1 MSSDLMNTNFMN
13 TTVVILAA
21 GLGTRM
27 RSKRAKVLHRAGGLT
42 LVEHVAAAAAAV
54 APRERIIAV
63 TGHQAEEVEAIL
75 QPYGIGFV
83 RQLGQKGTGHA
94 LAACRERLKNLD
106 GLLMVLYGDTPLL
119 SPRTLERLRDLQSTS
134 GTAAT
139 LITTTLE
146 DPSGYGRVILNDKG
160 DVTAIVEEKAAT
172 PQQKSIR
179 LINSGIY
186 CFQAPLLWRHV
197 VELRPNAASGELY
210 LTDMAEILTRHGHR
224 VGALHIEDPDELLG
238 INTRVEL
245 ADADRVLRERKCRE
259 LMLAGVTVERP
270 ETVTIDMH
278 VQVGV
283 DTIVEP
289 FTRLLGSTEIG
300 EECRIGAGAILE
312 SSMVA
317 DRVVVA
323 PYTLV
328 ANSRIESGAQ
338 VGPFARLRM
347 DAQVGADARVGNF
360 VELKKTKLGKGAKSQ
375 HLAYLGDSEI
385 GAGSNIGAGT
395 ITCNYDGEH
404 KHQTRIGEH
413 AFIGSNSTLVAPVEI
428 GANSYV
434 GAGSV
439 ITDNVPPEA
448 LALGRARQV
457 VKPGWVKKGRKK
469 EAAPVISKDG
479 AKDGK

>member
-1 MSSDLMNTNFMN
+1 MSLVNM
-13 TTVVILAA
+13 TVVILAA

-42 LVEHVAAAAAAV
+42 LVEHVVSVATAV
-54 APRERIIAV
+54 APPECITAV
-63 TGHQAEEVEAIL
+63 TGHQAEEVESVL
-75 QPYGIGFV
+75 EPYGIGFV
-83 RQLGQKGTGHA
+83 RQAGQKGTGHA
-94 LAACRERLKNLD
+94 LAACKERLENFD

-119 SPRTLERLRDLQSTS
+119 SPVTLQRLRDLQNSS

-146 DPSGYGRVILNDKG
+146 DPSGYGRVILNTQG

-172 PQQKSIR
+172 ADQKSIQV
-179 LINSGIY
+179 INSGIY
-186 CFQAPLLWRHV
+186 CFQAPLLWKHIG
-197 VELRPNAASGELY
+197 ELRPNPVSGELY

-224 VGALHIEDPDELLG
+224 VGALHIGDPDELLG
-238 INTRVEL
+238 INTRIEL

-259 LMLAGVTVERP
+259 LMLAGVTIERP

-278 VQVGV
+278 VEVGA
-283 DTIVEP
+283 DTVVEP
-289 FTRLLGSTEIG
+289 FARLLGSTAIG
-300 EECRIGAGAILE
+300 EDCRVGAGAILE
-312 SSMVA
+312 SSTLA

-328 ANSRIESGAQ
+328 ANSRIETGAQ

-347 DAQVGADARVGNF
+347 DAHVEPDARVGNF
-360 VELKKTKLGKGAKSQ
+360 VELKNAHLGKGAKSQ

-395 ITCNYDGEH
+395 ITCNYDGQR
-404 KHQTRIGEH
+404 KHRTTIGER

-428 GANSYV
+428 GSDSYV

-439 ITDNVPPEA
+439 ITGDVPPEA
-448 LALGRARQV
+448 LALGRGRQV
-457 VKPGWVKKGRKK
+457 VKPGWVKNKSRK
-469 EAAPVISKDG
+469 
-479 AKDGK
+479 

>member
-1 MSSDLMNTNFMN
+1 MSSSFMN

-27 RSKRAKVLHRAGGLT
+27 RSKRAKVLHRAGGLA
-42 LVEHVAAAAAAV
+42 LVEHVAAAAAAI
-54 APRERIIAV
+54 APHDRIIAV

-75 QPYGIGFV
+75 KPRGIGFV
-83 RQLGQKGTGHA
+83 RQLEQKGTGHA
-94 LAACRERLKNLD
+94 LAACREKLHSLD

-119 SPRTLERLRDLQSTS
+119 SPATLHRLRDLQSAS
-134 GTAAT
+134 GAAAT

-146 DPSGYGRVILNDKG
+146 DPSGYGRVIVNSHG

-172 PQQKSIR
+172 PAQKSIQV
-179 LINSGIY
+179 INSGIY
-186 CFQAPLLWRHV
+186 CFQAPLLWRHI
-197 VELRPNAASGELY
+197 VELRPNEVSGELY

-224 VGALHIEDPDELLG
+224 VGGLHIEDPDELLG

-259 LMLAGVTVERP
+259 LMIEGVTIERP

-278 VQVGV
+278 VRVGV
-283 DTIVEP
+283 DTVVEP
-289 FTRLLGSTEIG
+289 FARLLGSTEIG
-300 EECRIGAGAILE
+300 EGCRIGAGAILE
-312 SSMVA
+312 SSVLA

-323 PYTLV
+323 PYTMV
-328 ANSRIESGAQ
+328 ANSRIETGAQ

-347 DAQVGADARVGNF
+347 DAEVGADARVGNF
-360 VELKKTKLGKGAKSQ
+360 VELKKAKLGKGAKSQ
-375 HLAYLGDSEI
+375 HLTYLGDAEI

-404 KHQTRIGEH
+404 KHQTMIGER

-428 GANSYV
+428 GPDSYV

-439 ITDNVPPEA
+439 ITDDVPPET
-448 LALGRARQV
+448 LALGRSRQV
-457 VKPGWVKKGRKK
+457 VKPGWVKSRKK
-469 EAAPVISKDG
+469 EAANERK
-479 AKDGK
+479 